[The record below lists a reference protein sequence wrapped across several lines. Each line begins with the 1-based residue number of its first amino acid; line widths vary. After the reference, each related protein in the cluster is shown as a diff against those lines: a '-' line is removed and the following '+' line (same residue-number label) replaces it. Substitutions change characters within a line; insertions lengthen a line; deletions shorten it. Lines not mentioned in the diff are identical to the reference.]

1 MPGIPTTNSARL
13 SDFAAFPF
21 HEAGAAPLAPDLM
34 NPSEQAAREDLAK
47 LTRAVQRGDEE
58 AFGRFYDRYSL
69 RIYKHLLVLARGN
82 EDEAWEVLQ
91 TVLLKLS
98 KRFQVFD
105 DEGRFW
111 AWLRQ
116 VARNA
121 FLDHCRA
128 RGRAPDFISLEAMG
142 AEPQGSLP
150 AEHFLCASLRKA
162 LDGLPPADR
171 ELLRAAYVDGQ
182 PLGEIAGETG
192 QTYKAIESRLGRLRR
207 KLKTGILTHLRHEQR
222 T

>member
-1 MPGIPTTNSARL
+1 MPSLHPETAATL
-13 SDFAAFPF
+13 SDLVGFPLP
-21 HEAGAAPLAPDLM
+21 EAAGAPLPVNSSSRADM
-34 NPSEQAAREDLAK
+34 EDLAS
-47 LTRAVQRGDEE
+47 LTRAIKRGDEA
-58 AFGRFYDRYSL
+58 AFARFYDLYSL
-69 RIYKHLLVLARGN
+69 RLYKTLLVLSQGN
-82 EDEAWEVLQ
+82 EEEAREVLQ

-105 DEGRFW
+105 DEGRLW

-121 FLDHCRA
+121 FLDLCRA

-142 AEPQGSLP
+142 AEPPGTGP

-162 LDGLPPADR
+162 LDELPPADR

-182 PLGEIAGETG
+182 SLGEIAGETG

-207 KLKTGILTHLRHEQR
+207 KLKIGILTHLRHEQR